1 MSGTMSEVASIQK
14 HLYMKGKYNSL
25 FALDKHLLD
34 ESDQLKEETGI
45 KWNRLVV
52 NLL

>member
-1 MSGTMSEVASIQK
+1 
-14 HLYMKGKYNSL
+14 MKGKYNSL

-34 ESDQLKEETGI
+34 EPEQLKRKLGI